1 MIFSADSG
9 RSLPSAAACLTEEIS
24 VLMQGISYH
33 VARESVHRH
42 FQYLHRALAYASN
55 LEIVVCLLVK
65 QLLPQQPPQSIFMNK
80 LLSKVR
86 VTNSIFLIGTFTVTC
101 TAVPFYIWQN
111 GINLFQA
118 ALFLFFTF
126 STGMGI
132 TLGYHRLF
140 SHLTFQA
147 NPLVKLYVLLF
158 GAAAFEGSAL
168 AWSADHRRHHKFV
181 DHDDDPY
188 DISRGLFHA
197 HIGWLLFRRSPDTP
211 LTWVRDLQKDRLAWW
226 QHQFYV
232 PIAIFMSFGLPAI
245 IGYIYGGANAALG
258 SFLISGF
265 ARVVFVHHSTF
276 CINSLC
282 HWIGDRP
289 YSTHCSARD
298 SFLMAIF
305 TFGEG
310 YHNFHHEF
318 QHDYRNGVKPWQYDP
333 TKWAIWLLS
342 KLGLASDLR
351 TVPEEKILK
360 AQVAE
365 QEIQL
370 QARLQSHPA
379 AFSDSI
385 HAVLESARAQ
395 MNEALLR
402 WEELLVEYRSAAAG
416 KTEVSR
422 REMAELRRK
431 VKEASE
437 SFKQSL
443 RDWKATWQRI
453 PLGA

>member
-1 MIFSADSG
+1 MKNI
-9 RSLPSAAACLTEEIS
+9 
-24 VLMQGISYH
+24 
-33 VARESVHRH
+33 
-42 FQYLHRALAYASN
+42 
-55 LEIVVCLLVK
+55 
-65 QLLPQQPPQSIFMNK
+65 
-80 LLSKVR
+80 LSKIR
-86 VTNSIFLIGTFTVTC
+86 VTNTIFLFGTFLVTC
-101 TAVPFYIWQN
+101 TAVPLYIWQN
-111 GINLFQA
+111 GLNFFQV
-118 ALFLFFTF
+118 ALFFFFTF
-126 STGMGI
+126 STGMSI

-147 NPLVKLYVLLF
+147 NPLVKLYTLLF

-226 QHQFYV
+226 QHEYYV

-258 SFLISGF
+258 AFLLSGF
-265 ARVVFVHHSTF
+265 ARVVLVHHSTF

-298 SFLMAIF
+298 SFLMAVF
-305 TFGEG
+305 TFVEG

-318 QHDYRNGVKPWQYDP
+318 QYDYRNGVKPWQYDP
-333 TKWAIWLLS
+333 TKWAIWILN
-342 KLGLASDLR
+342 KLGLTSNLR

-360 AQVAE
+360 AQIAE
-365 QEIQL
+365 HD
-370 QARLQSHPA
+370 RLLEAKLLAQPTPI
-379 AFSDSI
+379 SDSI
-385 HAVLESARAQ
+385 HAMVQSARAR
-395 MNEALLR
+395 MDEALLR
-402 WEELLVEYRSAAAG
+402 WEELLVEYRAAAAG
-416 KTEVSR
+416 KTEISR
-422 REMAELRRK
+422 REMAELRK
-431 VKEASE
+431 SLQKASE
-437 SFKQSL
+437 QFRQSL
-443 RDWKATWQRI
+443 REWKNTWQSL
-453 PLGA
+453 PAAC